1 MFFILNI
8 IDPLYIRLNIYTSV
22 ILYELHLALLESAA
36 RISENKAESKGM
48 HDEAKV
54 LLSKA
59 LDILKNEINHINT
72 EKIEFDYCV
81 RNVNRYPSKFII
93 VILLYL
99 FRYCQANMAIYLIKI
114 HIIIFFVLFNILF
127 FIFSFSF
134 GLFLSIF

>member
-1 MFFILNI
+1 MIFMFFIINI
-8 IDPLYIRLNIYTSV
+8 ICQSNF
-22 ILYELHLALLESAA
+22 A
-36 RISENKAESKGM
+36 
-48 HDEAKV
+48 
-54 LLSKA
+54 
-59 LDILKNEINHINT
+59 ILKNEINHINT

-127 FIFSFSF
+127 FIFSFF
-134 GLFLSIF
+134 IWLIFKHFLISYYIKRRTLTGPASDILYIMYCQN